1 MTAEELAERIRERKE
16 RLRKITVEQA
26 IACNLVYDRLGGL
39 PISIEMLDKDQAKLS
54 EIILGGDTDQAINC
68 DLVYESLEGLPI
80 NVDSLSKE
88 QLSAIILKG
97 GDTDQ
102 VVGVDRSADRG

>member
-26 IACNLVYDRLGGL
+26 CWLNENNKGMGLRSIAW
-39 PISIEMLDKDQAKLS
+39 LDNYQAKLS
-54 EIILGGDTDQAINC
+54 ALIL
-68 DLVYESLEGLPI
+68 E
-80 NVDSLSKE
+80 
-88 QLSAIILKG
+88 G

-102 VVGVDRSADRG
+102 VVGIDRSADRG

>member
-26 IACNLVYDRLGGL
+26 IACNLVCDRLGGL
-39 PISIEMLDKDQAKLS
+39 PVLADLLDKDQAKLS
-54 EIILGGDTDQAINC
+54 
-68 DLVYESLEGLPI
+68 
-80 NVDSLSKE
+80 
-88 QLSAIILKG
+88 AIILG

-102 VVGVDRSADRG
+102 VVGVDRSANRG

>member
-26 IACNLVYDRLGGL
+26 LARNLVYDRLGGL
-39 PISIEMLDKDQAKLS
+39 ALSVDLLDEDQAK
-54 EIILGGDTDQAINC
+54 
-68 DLVYESLEGLPI
+68 
-80 NVDSLSKE
+80 
-88 QLSAIILKG
+88 LSAIILKG

-102 VVGVDRSADRG
+102 VVVVDRSADRC

>member
-26 IACNLVYDRLGGL
+26 LARNLVYDRLGGL
-39 PISIEMLDKDQAKLS
+39 ALSVDLLDEDQAK
-54 EIILGGDTDQAINC
+54 
-68 DLVYESLEGLPI
+68 
-80 NVDSLSKE
+80 
-88 QLSAIILKG
+88 LSAIILKG

>member
-26 IACNLVYDRLGGL
+26 LARNLVYDRLGGL
-39 PISIEMLDKDQAKLS
+39 ALSVDLLDEDQAK
-54 EIILGGDTDQAINC
+54 
-68 DLVYESLEGLPI
+68 
-80 NVDSLSKE
+80 
-88 QLSAIILKG
+88 LSAIILKG

-102 VVGVDRSADRG
+102 VVSIDRSADRG

>member
-1 MTAEELAERIRERKE
+1 MKGSWIDDSRRISRTIREGKE

-26 IACNLVYDRLGGL
+26 LARNLVYDRLGGL
-39 PISIEMLDKDQAKLS
+39 ALSVDLLDEDQAK
-54 EIILGGDTDQAINC
+54 
-68 DLVYESLEGLPI
+68 
-80 NVDSLSKE
+80 
-88 QLSAIILKG
+88 LSAIILKG

>member
-26 IACNLVYDRLGGL
+26 LDRNLVYDRLGGL
-39 PISIEMLDKDQAKLS
+39 ALSVDLLDEDQAK
-54 EIILGGDTDQAINC
+54 
-68 DLVYESLEGLPI
+68 
-80 NVDSLSKE
+80 
-88 QLSAIILKG
+88 LSAIILKG

>member
-26 IACNLVYDRLGGL
+26 LACNLVYDRLGGL
-39 PISIEMLDKDQAKLS
+39 ALSVDLLDEDQAKLS
-54 EIILGGDTDQAINC
+54 AIILG
-68 DLVYESLEGLPI
+68 S
-80 NVDSLSKE
+80 
-88 QLSAIILKG
+88 
-97 GDTDQ
+97 DTDQ

>member
-26 IACNLVYDRLGGL
+26 LVRNLVYDRLGGL
-39 PISIEMLDKDQAKLS
+39 ALSVDLLDEDQAK
-54 EIILGGDTDQAINC
+54 
-68 DLVYESLEGLPI
+68 
-80 NVDSLSKE
+80 
-88 QLSAIILKG
+88 LSAIILKG

-102 VVGVDRSADRG
+102 VVSIDRSADRC

>member
-26 IACNLVYDRLGGL
+26 LACNLVYDRLGGL
-39 PISIEMLDKDQAKLS
+39 ALSVDLLDEDQAK
-54 EIILGGDTDQAINC
+54 
-68 DLVYESLEGLPI
+68 
-80 NVDSLSKE
+80 
-88 QLSAIILKG
+88 LSAIILKG

>member
-26 IACNLVYDRLGGL
+26 LARNLVYDRLGGL
-39 PISIEMLDKDQAKLS
+39 ALSVDLLDEDQAK
-54 EIILGGDTDQAINC
+54 
-68 DLVYESLEGLPI
+68 
-80 NVDSLSKE
+80 
-88 QLSAIILKG
+88 LSAIILKG

-102 VVGVDRSADRG
+102 VVGVDRSADRR